1 MSSALKTPDIVL
13 AVAAAELGYLEKKS
27 LSNLDSK
34 QGNAGYNNF
43 TKYWRDLY
51 PKFQGQPWC
60 QAWVS
65 WCFIQAFGV
74 DAADKMLCGAIT
86 CSAPYYTPTTAKCFK
101 KAGRWYTSNP
111 HKGDVIYFKDKTGL
125 ICHVGIVLKVD
136 SLYIYTIEGNTS
148 SGNDVVVANGGSVS
162 TKFYSRTNS
171 RIAGFGRPKYDNEN
185 SVLTKVQTAVGA
197 KTKVDVAK
205 YYDRTIAGKYRVTAS
220 SLNMR
225 SGVNKTVLKTLKNG
239 AIVQCY
245 GYYNKD
251 DKGQKWL
258 YVIGDNTTG
267 YCYSSYLQKV

>member
-1 MSSALKTPDIVL
+1 MPSALKTPDIVL
-13 AVAAAELGYLEKKS
+13 AVAAAEMGYLEKKTP
-27 LSNLDSK
+27 LNLDSK
-34 QGNAGYNNF
+34 QANAGYNNF
-43 TKYWRDLY
+43 TKYWRDLF
-51 PKFQGQPWC
+51 PKFQGSPWC
-60 QAWVS
+60 NAFVN
-65 WCFIQAFGV
+65 WCFIQAFGT

-86 CSAPYYTPTTAKCFK
+86 CSAPYYTPTTANCFK
-101 KAGRWYTSNP
+101 KAGRWYTKDP

-136 SLYIYTIEGNTS
+136 NLYIYTIEGNTS

-220 SLNMR
+220 TLNMR